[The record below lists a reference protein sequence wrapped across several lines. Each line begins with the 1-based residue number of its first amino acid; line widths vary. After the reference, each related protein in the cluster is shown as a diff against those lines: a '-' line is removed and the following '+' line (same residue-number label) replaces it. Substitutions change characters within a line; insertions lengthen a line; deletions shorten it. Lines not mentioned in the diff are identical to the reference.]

1 MAPRVEAGPKDS
13 FSKSHLTVYHSTWST
28 SCLGHGECQY
38 LIGSIFMWGS
48 PFSLS
53 IRQKRCGSLGPS
65 WGPLK
70 VSMLGASK
78 SNRTQTSRDVQTT
91 WDVSKLCREIHLRIF
106 LVDIIVLCKPP
117 EDPRNQRQ
125 IPTVTHAA
133 TQVSVQSQST
143 THNNWQWFF

>member
-1 MAPRVEAGPKDS
+1 MRNDYTVAPRVEAGPKDS
-13 FSKSHLTVYHSTWST
+13 LSKLHLTVYHSTWPT

-38 LIGSIFMWGS
+38 LIGSIFTWGS

-53 IRQKRCGSLGPS
+53 IRRKRCGWVTGPS
-65 WGPLK
+65 SGPFK

-78 SNRTQTSRDVQTT
+78 SNRTRTSRDVQTT
-91 WDVSKLCREIHLRIF
+91 SDVSKLCTEIHFQIF
-106 LVDIIVLCKPP
+106 LVDIFVLCKPP

-133 TQVSVQSQST
+133 TQVSV
-143 THNNWQWFF
+143 